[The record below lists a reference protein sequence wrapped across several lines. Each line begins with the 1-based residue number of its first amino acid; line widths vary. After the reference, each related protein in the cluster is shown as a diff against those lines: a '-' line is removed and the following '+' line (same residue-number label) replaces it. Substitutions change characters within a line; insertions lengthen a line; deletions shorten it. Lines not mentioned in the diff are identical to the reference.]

1 MNNKTRLLV
10 QYTICLGAFLSNLSA
25 GMFNI
30 ALVDIARTFD
40 SSIPHAQWIVTA
52 YLLVI
57 SVLLPVMG
65 KLGDMLGR
73 RNIHN
78 IGYFIFMGGA
88 LCCALSP
95 SLNALVSS
103 RIIQASA
110 PPCIRQLIWRL
121 SSPCSRRNNAGRR
134 WD

>member
-1 MNNKTRLLV
+1 MNNRSRMIV

-40 SSIPHAQWIVTA
+40 STIPTAQWIVTA

-57 SVLLPVMG
+57 SILLPVMG

-73 RNIHN
+73 RKIHN
-78 IGYFIFMGGA
+78 IGYFIFMAG
-88 LCCALSP
+88 LS
-95 SLNALVSS
+95 AV
-103 RIIQASA
+103 
-110 PPCIRQLIWRL
+110 PCRL
-121 SSPCSRRNNAGRR
+121 H
-134 WD
+134 